1 MYTFVCLLFWVSLV
15 TFAITKQTKANGIG
29 SKNIDQHICIYIR
42 KNPAIYTKEQLSD
55 DKN

>member
-29 SKNIDQHICIYIR
+29 SKNIDQHIYIYIYKKKPSYLHKR
-42 KNPAIYTKEQLSD
+42 TAK
-55 DKN
+55 